1 MGQGCK
7 GNPAIIRHT
16 DTHSITGLKMEEIR
30 RLLSDILT
38 DDAHIERIEIE
49 PNELRVTYYNPVTKP
64 KNSFNPSL
72 KSSQI
77 GK

>member
-1 MGQGCK
+1 
-7 GNPAIIRHT
+7 
-16 DTHSITGLKMEEIR
+16 MEEIR